1 LPGIHYKT
9 ILQTA
14 VIPFHR
20 QNYWSRWFAD
30 GSELFQVRFVY
41 NCHNLSFHIYA
52 GDAKFTDWS
61 WTKLA
66 F

>member
-1 LPGIHYKT
+1 
-9 ILQTA
+9 

-30 GSELFQVRFVY
+30 RPNIFQARFVY
-41 NCHNLSFHIYA
+41 NCLNLSFHIYA